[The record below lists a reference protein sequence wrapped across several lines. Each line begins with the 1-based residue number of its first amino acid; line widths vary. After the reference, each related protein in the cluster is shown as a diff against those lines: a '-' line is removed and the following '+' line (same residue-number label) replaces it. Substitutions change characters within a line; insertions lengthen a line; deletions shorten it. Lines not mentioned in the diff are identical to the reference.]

1 MSVLNFLP
9 NAVGQRAPTQVFG
22 QISDVYPAPIDFTDP
37 IWVTIPDWNT
47 TIAFQI
53 QTWPALYGQTLPFAG
68 AECLLEYDN
77 QGNVRCVWWSGTP
90 DMGSYPTV
98 KSEAQANDN
107 ELFYDTNTGN
117 LAYTDSSGN
126 VTQIT
131 SSSAFSETFVYDQGS
146 PATVWTINHNMG
158 KYPSVFV
165 EDSAGDNVEGV
176 VAFVDDNNLT
186 ITFNAAFSGTAYL
199 N

>member
-1 MSVLNFLP
+1 MCF
-9 NAVGQRAPTQVFG
+9 
-22 QISDVYPAPIDFTDP
+22 
-37 IWVTIPDWNT
+37 
-47 TIAFQI
+47 
-53 QTWPALYGQTLPFAG
+53 
-68 AECLLEYDN
+68 
-77 QGNVRCVWWSGTP
+77 
-90 DMGSYPTV
+90 
-98 KSEAQANDN
+98 
-107 ELFYDTNTGN
+107 
-117 LAYTDSSGN
+117 
-126 VTQIT
+126 
-131 SSSAFSETFVYDQGS
+131 AFSETFVYDQGS